1 MDLALT
7 GGGKG
12 AAKYEEKIYQKWT
25 VTSEC
30 SSKSSPRR
38 SHLNS
43 DLSKERTES
52 CKSSNIRHPD
62 GRVFW
67 CPCIA
72 RTECWHLGFPG
83 GASGKEITSNAGVT
97 GDTSLIPGSGR
108 SSGGGNGS
116 PLQYSCQENPMDRGA
131 WWATVHGVT
140 KSWTWLN
147 MYPPT
152 IFRLILN
159 PHLGTAFPVG
169 VTNGDIA

>member
-83 GASGKEITSNAGVT
+83 GASGKEIPAMQESQETRVW
-97 GDTSLIPGSGR
+97 SLGREDPLEKEAAPDSSILARRIPWTEESCGLHSIGSQR
-108 SSGGGNGS
+108 VR
-116 PLQYSCQENPMDRGA
+116 CD
-131 WWATVHGVT
+131 
-140 KSWTWLN
+140 
-147 MYPPT
+147 
-152 IFRLILN
+152 
-159 PHLGTAFPVG
+159 
-169 VTNGDIA
+169 